1 MIKSNVGERVM
12 NSQKQNIIEYVE
24 QNLLFYKG
32 IGLKV
37 LQAQKG
43 YVKCSV
49 PLKEETISHLNT
61 IHAAVQFSLAESIGG
76 IIAGI
81 TFGVVEYYP
90 VVKEGNIRFL
100 QRAESDLTTEAK
112 IDDSEI
118 NRIQTETD
126 QIGKSE
132 FTISCELKNEADG
145 VVATFTG
152 IYQLRKSL

>member
-1 MIKSNVGERVM
+1 MINP
-12 NSQKQNIIEYVE
+12 QIQDIIEYVE
-24 QNLLFYKG
+24 QKLLFYKG

-37 LQAQKG
+37 LYAQKG

-81 TFGVVEYYP
+81 TFGLAEYYP
-90 VVKEGNIRFL
+90 IVKEGNIKFL
-100 QRAESDLTTEAK
+100 HRAESDLTTEAR

-118 NRIQTETD
+118 NRIKTETD
-126 QIGKSE
+126 QIGKAE
-132 FTISCELKNEADG
+132 FTISCEIKDKTDE
-145 VVATFTG
+145 VVATFIG
-152 IYQLRKSL
+152 IYQLRKAS